1 MNTAARQSQSLDRI
15 ANDFYPTDH
24 GFTRVMLE
32 TLPVA
37 LSGPILEPCAG
48 ERDIV
53 QILRQSG
60 LEVEDTDIT
69 DGPELDAATDEYWAD
84 RAPDWT
90 ITNPPFNLATKILQK
105 AYDNSRRGVLIFLR
119 ITYLEP
125 CPDRA
130 NWLDEHADQLRWMQ
144 VVNPRPIFRAD
155 TNKTDSATCVWLL
168 WDKQWSWLSLGVE
181 PPFRFIGGSRCP
193 IDKRRT
199 AFPPSAP
206 KLQTAHRSIFDRQF
220 SESIESQD
228 ATLADGSD
236 AFDRKISESIE
247 KLEAAI
253 VDIGAAIDILRDQGV
268 AAPGEMLAQEEKG
281 GKVYHRVIRRGGSS
295 AIGAGQ
301 VEGQRARLKR
311 RSQSR
316 RLSTLGDRLA
326 GLKAALGELRS

>member
-32 TLPVA
+32 TLPVT
-37 LSGPILEPCAG
+37 LSGPVLEPCAG
-48 ERDIV
+48 QRDIV

-60 LEVEDTDIT
+60 LQVEDTDIT
-69 DGPELDAATDEYWAD
+69 DGPGLDAATDEYWSD

-130 NWLDEHADQLRWMQ
+130 EWLDKHADQLRWMQ

-155 TNKTDSATCVWLL
+155 TNNTDSATCVWLL
-168 WDKQWSWLSLGVE
+168 WDKHWSWLSQGIE
-181 PPFRFIGGSRCP
+181 PPFRFTGGSRCP

-199 AFPPSAP
+199 TFPSSAP
-206 KLQTAHRSIFDRQF
+206 KLCFDPKISKQ
-220 SESIESQD
+220 IESQD
-228 ATLADGSD
+228 ANPADDAD
-236 AFDRKISESIE
+236 AFDLKVLEQIE
-247 KLEAAI
+247 KLESAI
-253 VDIGAAIDILRDQGV
+253 VGIGEAIDLLRAQGV
-268 AAPGEMLAQEEKG
+268 AAKGAKLLSEEKG
-281 GKVYHRVIRRGGSS
+281 DRTYYRIAQGRRSTAIAAGEVSNQQAMIRR
-295 AIGAGQ
+295 
-301 VEGQRARLKR
+301 RNK
-311 RSQSR
+311 SR
-316 RLSTLGDRLA
+316 RLVTIGDRLA
-326 GLKAALGELRS
+326 GLKSVLNELRS